1 MVFLGGGDG
10 ACLTRTGFE
19 YLNPVPWFWL
29 QGGIYVERKNMEYE
43 EMTELIVGIVSA
55 VGAVGGWELIKY
67 LLNIKTNM
75 RKEEAEADSLE
86 FGVLKDT
93 VSFLQEQLHEQVQ
106 QDAEKEKRFVEQT
119 LRLRKVQD
127 DNYELLKEKS
137 KLELELQMYRCVVKK
152 CPNREPQNG
161 Y

>member
-1 MVFLGGGDG
+1 
-10 ACLTRTGFE
+10 
-19 YLNPVPWFWL
+19 
-29 QGGIYVERKNMEYE
+29 MEYE

>member
-1 MVFLGGGDG
+1 
-10 ACLTRTGFE
+10 
-19 YLNPVPWFWL
+19 
-29 QGGIYVERKNMEYE
+29 
-43 EMTELIVGIVSA
+43 MTEIIIGICSA
-55 VGAVGGWELIKY
+55 IGAVGGWELIKY
-67 LLNIKTNM
+67 MLNLETNK

-93 VSFLQEQLHEQVQ
+93 VTFLQGQLHEQVK

-119 LRLRKVQD
+119 MRLRKVQD
-127 DNYELLKEKS
+127 DNYQLLNDKS

-152 CPNREPQNG
+152 CPNREPKNG

>member
-1 MVFLGGGDG
+1 
-10 ACLTRTGFE
+10 
-19 YLNPVPWFWL
+19 
-29 QGGIYVERKNMEYE
+29 
-43 EMTELIVGIVSA
+43 MTEVIVGIISA
-55 VGAVGGWELIKY
+55 IGAVGGWELIKY

-86 FGVLKDT
+86 FSVLKDT
-93 VSFLQEQLHEQVQ
+93 VTFLQEQLHEQVR

-119 LRLRKVQD
+119 HRLRKVQD
-127 DNYELLKEKS
+127 DNYALLKEKS
-137 KLELELQMYRCVVKK
+137 KLELDLQMYRCVVKK

>member
-1 MVFLGGGDG
+1 MSNLK
-10 ACLTRTGFE
+10 RNE
-19 YLNPVPWFWL
+19 H
-29 QGGIYVERKNMEYE
+29 E
-43 EMTELIVGIVSA
+43 EMTEVIVGIISA
-55 VGAVGGWELIKY
+55 IGAVGGWELIKY

-93 VSFLQEQLHEQVQ
+93 VTFLQEQLHEQVQ

-119 LRLRKVQD
+119 QRLRKVQD
-127 DNYELLKEKS
+127 DNYALLKEKS
-137 KLELELQMYRCVVKK
+137 KLELELQMFRCVVKK
-152 CPNREPQNG
+152 CPHREPQNG

>member
-1 MVFLGGGDG
+1 MSNLK
-10 ACLTRTGFE
+10 RNE
-19 YLNPVPWFWL
+19 H
-29 QGGIYVERKNMEYE
+29 E
-43 EMTELIVGIVSA
+43 EMTEVIVGIISA
-55 VGAVGGWELIKY
+55 IGAVGGWELIKY

-93 VSFLQEQLHEQVQ
+93 VTFLQEQLHEQVQ

-119 LRLRKVQD
+119 QRLRKVQD
-127 DNYELLKEKS
+127 DNYALLKEKS
-137 KLELELQMYRCVVKK
+137 KLELELQMFRCVVKK

>member
-1 MVFLGGGDG
+1 
-10 ACLTRTGFE
+10 
-19 YLNPVPWFWL
+19 
-29 QGGIYVERKNMEYE
+29 MEYE

-119 LRLRKVQD
+119 QRLRKVQD
-127 DNYELLKEKS
+127 DNYALLKEKS